1 MYAVVQ
7 QGGHQYRV
15 APGDRLMVDQLDA
28 PVGSVVALAP
38 VLLVQDDS
46 RFQAG
51 APAVEGARVAARVV
65 AHRFAKKIR
74 VFTFKPKKRHRRT
87 QGYRSHVTELQ
98 IEALLA
104 AGEPLPVNGAA
115 ATETAPAPARRPRAR
130 RAAAGAAA
138 PEVEQEAVPAAAA
151 AAEPDAAAAAE
162 PAADAAAARP
172 ARRRTRR
179 PAAEPQGEAGDAQP
193 EET

>member
-1 MYAVVQ
+1 MYAIVQ

-15 APGDRLMVDQLDA
+15 APGDRLVVEQLDA

-46 RFQAG
+46 RFAAG

-74 VFTFKPKKRHRRT
+74 VFTFKAKKRHRRT
-87 QGYRSHVTELQ
+87 QGYRSHITELR

-104 AGEPLPVNGAA
+104 AGEPLPRSAA
-115 ATETAPAPARRPRAR
+115 ATPEAAPAPAPRPRTRRPA
-130 RAAAGAAA
+130 AVAVEEAAPAAGAAS
-138 PEVEQEAVPAAAA
+138 
-151 AAEPDAAAAAE
+151 EPQTGIAAE
-162 PAADAAAARP
+162 PAAEARP

-179 PAAEPQGEAGDAQP
+179 AAAEPEDQAGGS